1 MAALRDDRFNFW
13 PKPTTVTETVTVLH
27 PGDVALGRS
36 GDRFETLL
44 GSCISIILTDP
55 RRTVAV
61 MCHIVHSG
69 TAPADERGSQ
79 TTHAEPA
86 LAAMFDML
94 QGCGIN
100 PQMCEAYLHGGGN
113 MFPSLF
119 TQAHVGQSNADWA
132 LQALADLGIRLCGRD
147 TGGTALRQITWTVG
161 PGAPEVRLGNI

>member
-1 MAALRDDRFNFW
+1 M
-13 PKPTTVTETVTVLH
+13 TEGRSNAWADSATVTVLH
-27 PGDVALGRS
+27 PGDVVLGYL

-55 RRTVAV
+55 RRTVAA

-69 TAPADERGSQ
+69 TAPVDERGAE

-86 LAAMFDML
+86 LAAMFSLL

-100 PQMCEAYLHGGGN
+100 PRLCEAYLVGGGN
-113 MFPSLF
+113 MFPALF
-119 TQAHVGQSNADWA
+119 KESHVGAGNTAWA
-132 LQALADLGIRLCGRD
+132 LRALAELGIPLRRQD
-147 TGGTALRQITWTVG
+147 TGGTAYRRITWTVG